1 MTDAQYPTLT
11 INRESAA
18 WDGNTIGL
26 LPTLAGNTMTLVRDL
41 TTVFS
46 DYADLVAD
54 AAAQSGTLSWR
65 VLDNNNNNVTGTYLN
80 GNTLTINPT
89 NYSGQ
94 SLRFELAVDFDG
106 KRFVIDEGA
115 INVQDLS
122 GAWKVNTTPT
132 YDPKSRTLDA
142 STLNT
147 GINLAQGFEW
157 VDFEGETMWKDGT
170 TQANNPLSK
179 YGLTAPTF
187 SIVSGD
193 NQFVELNGSTLS
205 FKQGTENNFQTAH
218 TMVIEIKATNRWGD
232 IDNFNGN
239 NRITV
244 TIPAGTYTR

>member
-1 MTDAQYPTLT
+1 
-11 INRESAA
+11 
-18 WDGNTIGL
+18 
-26 LPTLAGNTMTLVRDL
+26 MTLVRDL

-106 KRFVIDEGA
+106 KRFAIDGGS

-122 GAWKVNTTPT
+122 GAWVVNATDT
-132 YDPKSRTLDA
+132 YNPMSRTLDA
-142 STLNT
+142 SAINT
-147 GINLAQGFEW
+147 GINLAKGFEW
-157 VDFEGETMWKDGT
+157 VDFEGETMWEDGT
-170 TQANNPLSK
+170 TDATNPLSK
-179 YGLTAPTF
+179 YGLSAPTF
-187 SIVSGD
+187 RIVDGETQYVVL
-193 NQFVELNGSTLS
+193 NQTTGQLS
-205 FKQGTENNFQTAH
+205 FKTGTDNNFQTAH
-218 TMVIEIKATNRWGD
+218 TMVIEVIANNRWGD

-244 TIPAGTYTR
+244 TIPAGTYTRAE